1 MTAMKTLAPSLVL
14 ALALAVIATAA
25 FAADKG
31 AAPDNVLTPGEQ
43 AAGWKLLFNGADTA
57 GWRGF
62 KTPAPDAGW
71 KVRDGALSPDPKTSK
86 DLVTKDRY
94 ENFELVFDWKI
105 SPQGN
110 SGVMYHVIEAGDE
123 TYESG
128 PEYQI
133 LDNAHGEAPPEQ
145 AGALFALYPPTSDRT
160 RPVGQFNHAL
170 IIVDHGKVQHYLNG
184 MKVTEY
190 EIGSPEF
197 KAKVAA
203 SKFKRWPQFA
213 TGQTGFIA
221 LQNHG
226 DDVAFK
232 NIKIRVLP

>member
-1 MTAMKTLAPSLVL
+1 MKTLALGL
-14 ALALAVIATAA
+14 AIALLGTGA
-25 FAADKG
+25 FAAEKT
-31 AAPDNVLTPGEQ
+31 AAPDNTLTQAEQ
-43 AAGWKLLFNGADTA
+43 AAGWKLLFDGKSTT

-71 KVRDGALSPDPKTSK
+71 KVNDGALSPDPKTSK
-86 DLVTKDRY
+86 DLVTKDKY
-94 ENFELVFDWKI
+94 EDFELIFDWKI
-105 SPQGN
+105 SPKGN
-110 SGVMYHVIEAGDE
+110 SGVMFHVIDVGDE

-133 LDNAHGEAPPEQ
+133 LDNSHGEPPAEQ
-145 AGALFALYPPTSDRT
+145 AAGLFALYPPSMDMT

-170 IIVDHGKVQHYLNG
+170 IIVKHGKVQHFLNG
-184 MKVTEY
+184 MQVAEY

-226 DDVAFK
+226 DDVWFK